1 MAKNSR
7 GKRPCSI
14 CRKWFQPDVHQ
25 KGRQKT
31 CGSPDCKSEQHRRQ
45 CEKWNRK
52 NRDYFKTNY
61 LDKKI
66 EAVQEALPDEPPI
79 ATNRHPIILPYE
91 IIINEYGA
99 KHLVILRYLIFL
111 VIQECRVLHSRGDR
125 KSTNIHCRQP

>member
-7 GKRPCSI
+7 GKRPCSV
-14 CRKWFQPDVHQ
+14 CRQWFQSDVHQ

-31 CGSPDCKSEQHRRQ
+31 CGNPDCKREQHRRQ

-79 ATNRHPIILPYE
+79 ANNRHPFILPYE

-111 VIQECRVLHSRGDR
+111 VIQECRVLRPGA
-125 KSTNIHCRQP
+125 P